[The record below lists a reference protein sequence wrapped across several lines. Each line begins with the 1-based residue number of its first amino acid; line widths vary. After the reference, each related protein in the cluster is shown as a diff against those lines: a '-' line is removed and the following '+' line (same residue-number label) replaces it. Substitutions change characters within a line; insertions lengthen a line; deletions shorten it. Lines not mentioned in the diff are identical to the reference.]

1 MTCIGKFS
9 SLLLSLSKASDIKQE
24 TVQSM
29 MQQYYEIPVI
39 LYKECNIHHQ
49 EHPSKIYISV
59 VPTDAQTEINNLS
72 YVQ

>member
-1 MTCIGKFS
+1 
-9 SLLLSLSKASDIKQE
+9 
-24 TVQSM
+24 M